1 MARKK
6 RMTRMQAREFPATS
20 YVRGAVFGL
29 AAVSIWAGN
38 IVVAGLGLR
47 SSLTPWDITAIR
59 FAVAGLLYLPPYA
72 IWSGDDLFSATWD
85 AIALQGLVQGL
96 LTAVVSY
103 VVYGRAVS
111 ILGASSGAAFAASC
125 PVMTALM
132 AIPVLGEWPS
142 GIEWAAIALIS
153 AGVYAVGGGPLPRAR
168 KVITTP

>member
-59 FAVAGLLYLPPYA
+59 FAVAGLVLLPFLMRRGLALDRLGWARVAALLLGRPPTVMPA
-72 IWSGDDLFSATWD
+72 EPSTLFAPPSHPRP
-85 AIALQGLVQGL
+85 LFPHLMPPMYPL
-96 LTAVVSY
+96 LA
-103 VVYGRAVS
+103 
-111 ILGASSGAAFAASC
+111 
-125 PVMTALM
+125 
-132 AIPVLGEWPS
+132 
-142 GIEWAAIALIS
+142 
-153 AGVYAVGGGPLPRAR
+153 
-168 KVITTP
+168 